1 MGFKRIIKEYY
12 EQLYAHKLDSL
23 GKMDKFLEGY
33 NFTKLTYEE
42 IDNLKSPIS
51 IKEIESTIN
60 NLPKQKEPGPDE
72 FTCEFY

>member
-1 MGFKRIIKEYY
+1 M
-12 EQLYAHKLDSL
+12 EQV
-23 GKMDKFLEGY
+23 LEIY
-33 NFTKLTYEE
+33 NLPILTYEE